1 VGPPG
6 IAPFIELERSSTTTT
21 LGGSQTDGSAAT
33 ARLVAASPIIAIAAH
48 ALVRMSRCSASAA
61 PDNARGRFRSLS

>member
-1 VGPPG
+1 MGPPA

-21 LGGSQTDGSAAT
+21 FGGSQTDGSAAT

-48 ALVRMSRCSASAA
+48 ALVRMSPVFSKRRAGQR
-61 PDNARGRFRSLS
+61 ARPVSVA